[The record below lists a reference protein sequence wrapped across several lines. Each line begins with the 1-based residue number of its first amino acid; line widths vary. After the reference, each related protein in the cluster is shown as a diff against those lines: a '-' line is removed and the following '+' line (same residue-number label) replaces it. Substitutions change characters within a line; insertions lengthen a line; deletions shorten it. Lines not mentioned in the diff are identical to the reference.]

1 MRSPLAWPLLGLVIE
16 QPSYGYE
23 LVQRFRRVYGETL
36 ALADSKRIYRLLDML
51 HTHSLIDETLPS
63 AEEPPARNRM
73 PKPHYRA
80 TEVGRRAYAE
90 WLLIQME
97 EERHRRRL
105 FVRQLA
111 MLEPQ
116 AALQVMDR
124 YEEECLTEADG
135 AAPPQRQR
143 DVVADRLAKQEEQ
156 LSLEA
161 RLSWIGYARRQLAP
175 LLAERPGEAAG
186 Q

>member
-1 MRSPLAWPLLGLVIE
+1 
-16 QPSYGYE
+16 
-23 LVQRFRRVYGETL
+23 
-36 ALADSKRIYRLLDML
+36 
-51 HTHSLIDETLPS
+51 
-63 AEEPPARNRM
+63 M

-80 TEVGRRAYAE
+80 TEEGMRAYAK

-111 MLEPQ
+111 MLEPG
-116 AALQVMDR
+116 AALEVMDR
-124 YEEECLTEADG
+124 YEEECLTEADE
-135 AAPPQRQR
+135 AAPAQRQR
-143 DVVADRLAKQEEQ
+143 DVVADRLAKQEDQ

-175 LLAERPGEAAG
+175 LLAERSKEAGEL
-186 Q
+186 